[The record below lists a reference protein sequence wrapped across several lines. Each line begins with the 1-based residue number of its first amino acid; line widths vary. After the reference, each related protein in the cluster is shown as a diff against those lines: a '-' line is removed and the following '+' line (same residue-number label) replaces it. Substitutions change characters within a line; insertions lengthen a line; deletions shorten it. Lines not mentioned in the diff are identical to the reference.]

1 MYKRKKTMKKLEE
14 LRRRRGITGLLGCPS
29 DTKDPDD
36 WDWDNWDNWPQE
48 DKDMFPIEEEENIR
62 KGIYES
68 MNESVLFVDKWQDTL
83 ELLPDCDNVWFI
95 ADGKIYIGLYEP
107 EQEIFC
113 MADGLGVPLSNVRQW
128 KYVTDKEVV
137 GYPKEKQ
144 IVAVDV
150 PDFPCPVTGIFSD
163 HLVDEE
169 TGDEFSG
176 VLLDDEYTF
185 CENGCDSIA
194 WSNVFAWYPL
204 PDEPLKVIDVDNDI
218 DFDNFEFEFE
228 QEPSEELPIEEEPSA
243 DEVADDIGPEPLPE
257 VGPEPLP
264 EIEPEES
271 SVDTEKSDDE
281 IKAEVES
288 EDKSSEPAGDIF
300 DTMEGVKRDNSPDSD
315 ATQDIFTTMDV
326 SGNNMNSLED
336 ALNNSE
342 EEPLVKTESK
352 KSEGERLTESE
363 DYDSLD
369 DKVKDWYVKEY
380 PTDDMGEDIDPEL
393 TFLGVFE
400 ALDNYE
406 DIYEVIGVGDSIIR
420 ERIFSELADRMGV
433 DYDYVYDQW
442 LRSADKASERSV
454 DWSRIDPEWIEE
466 LYKSGQ
472 TTSEEHDTALE
483 NIKKARA
490 GIYEAV
496 EKKNPHVREARIYYD
511 FPGSYRPWSGAVET
525 WDYIEE
531 NDAIDDLE
539 RFIDEMYPDG
549 IGETELN
556 DLLWFDSDYVYESLG
571 LRNPDAEDEED
582 EDEEEEE
589 EELVPVSE
597 EEYKGYDICEWY
609 EDDEDPDPE
618 KTYFTI
624 CVGNRS
630 VGGVL
635 PSKDAAKKKIDD
647 GDLKESKSAI
657 KAHKLNEAIR
667 GNTKQFVQNV
677 ENWLEGFG
685 DEIWED
691 LRVNIQ
697 GLQEYARYGTL
708 NEAIREYVE
717 GGSLDCYYD
726 DVRKTLNEL
735 YENTPE
741 EIEKWSDYPTDK
753 LWERYINVM
762 CLYIPKAYKK
772 HTGKELDMR
781 KDPESEY
788 SIRMKA
794 RYGERK
800 LSVGDYLY
808 EKRLEEGALGNIV
821 NSVARGVGK
830 VAGGVSNAIN
840 NGKQS
845 YNQTK
850 QDAQNGQNG
859 EKKPGLLKRAANSVG
874 QAAKGVVNSFKDGY
888 NGNQQ
893 QTQPQNNQTQNTQQT
908 TQQTTQPST
917 EGQPSVENGNTE
929 TQSQAPAEEQASA
942 QQGEEKVE
950 VEQNQTEGQDSG
962 DEVAN
967 LRNDVNVQTDSIKK
981 LGAEVENINKE
992 INNIKAQLGNN
1003 PQNGQSGNGEAEEN
1017 TESNGTESQTQS
1029 FKSDVPHIR
1038 ERGLTRAERH
1048 NKMMNDIFDNH
1059 RRIINSQKDFLR
1071 AKGVSDE
1078 ELEKLDHGT
1087 GLSHDAI
1094 GDKIRDMGCWDEYW
1108 NTGKKVKEHLE
1119 HISDEAYGKWVKLK
1133 RKLDHEYLA
1142 DYCLEALPKYEAEL
1156 IIDYLA
1162 DMNGIEDGDL
1172 NHWN

>member
-1 MYKRKKTMKKLEE
+1 MKKLEE

-48 DKDMFPIEEEENIR
+48 DKDMFPIEESKIKEFVAFKSLGKETQDPETWNDNYDYDWLDKNR
-62 KGIYES
+62 KGPARATDIPDLIEIATDEGYVYLYQGKYLAQGGGFSDLQIDHPCPEEVVEYFLNHYGKRVYES

-113 MADGLGVPLSNVRQW
+113 MADGLGVPLANVRQW

-176 VLLDDEYTF
+176 IVLDEEYTF
-185 CENGCDSIA
+185 CENGCDSIK
-194 WSNVFAWYPL
+194 WNEVFAWYPL
-204 PDEPLKVIDVDNDI
+204 PDEPLKVIDVDKDI
-218 DFDNFEFEFE
+218 DLDDFSFEFEK
-228 QEPSEELPIEEEPSA
+228 SE
-243 DEVADDIGPEPLPE
+243 DDDDIGPEPLPE
-257 VGPEPLP
+257 VGPNP
-264 EIEPEES
+264 EPEALEKASEIAEDTSAES
-271 SVDTEKSDDE
+271 P
-281 IKAEVES
+281 AEPE
-288 EDKSSEPAGDIF
+288 GDIF
-300 DTMEGVKRDNSPDSD
+300 DTMEGVKEVDNTEKINNT
-315 ATQDIFTTMDV
+315 AEQDIFTTMDV
-326 SGNNMNSLED
+326 SDKNMNSLED
-336 ALNNSE
+336 ALKDSE
-342 EEPLVKTESK
+342 EEPLVKQESK
-352 KSEGERLTESE
+352 KPEGERLTESE
-363 DYDSLD
+363 YDSLD
-369 DKVKDWYVKEY
+369 DKVKEWYVSKY
-380 PTDDMGEDIDPEL
+380 PDDDMGEDIDPEL
-393 TFLGVFE
+393 SFYGIFD

-466 LYKSGQ
+466 LYKKGQ

-483 NIKKARA
+483 NIRKAL
-490 GIYEAV
+490 GGKSIFEAV
-496 EKKNPHVREARIYYD
+496 EKKNPHVREAKIYYD

-556 DLLWFDSDYVYESLG
+556 DLLWFDSDYVYEALG

-589 EELVPVSE
+589 EELTPVSE

-624 CVGNRS
+624 CVGDRS

-685 DEIWED
+685 DEIWEN
-691 LRVNIQ
+691 LRVDIQ

-753 LWERYINVM
+753 LWKRYINVM

-788 SIRMKA
+788 SIKMKA

-808 EKRLEEGALGNIV
+808 E
-821 NSVARGVGK
+821 
-830 VAGGVSNAIN
+830 
-840 NGKQS
+840 
-845 YNQTK
+845 
-850 QDAQNGQNG
+850 
-859 EKKPGLLKRAANSVG
+859 
-874 QAAKGVVNSFKDGY
+874 
-888 NGNQQ
+888 
-893 QTQPQNNQTQNTQQT
+893 
-908 TQQTTQPST
+908 
-917 EGQPSVENGNTE
+917 
-929 TQSQAPAEEQASA
+929 
-942 QQGEEKVE
+942 
-950 VEQNQTEGQDSG
+950 
-962 DEVAN
+962 
-967 LRNDVNVQTDSIKK
+967 
-981 LGAEVENINKE
+981 
-992 INNIKAQLGNN
+992 
-1003 PQNGQSGNGEAEEN
+1003 
-1017 TESNGTESQTQS
+1017 
-1029 FKSDVPHIR
+1029 
-1038 ERGLTRAERH
+1038 RGLTRAERH
-1048 NKMMNDIFDNH
+1048 NRMMNQVFDNH
-1059 RRIINSQKDFLR
+1059 KRIINSQKDFL
-1071 AKGVSDE
+1071 KGKGLSDE
-1078 ELEKLDHGT
+1078 EVDELESKT
-1087 GLSHDAI
+1087 GLHGDAL
-1094 GDKIRDMGCWDEYW
+1094 GNKLRDMGCWDEYW
-1108 NTGKKVKEHLE
+1108 NIGKKVKEHLE

-1133 RKLDHEYLA
+1133 RKLDNDYLA
-1142 DYCLEALPKYEAEL
+1142 DYCLEALPPYEAEL
-1156 IIDYLA
+1156 VINYLA
-1162 DMNGIEDGDL
+1162 DMNGIENGDL
-1172 NHWN
+1172 NEY